1 MKKATIALS
10 VLACLCIS
18 TQAYASTLFV
28 ANLNG
33 AQDSVATPAVGFG
46 TVLLNNAQDTIT
58 VDMSFT
64 GLIGGPAAAAHIHC
78 CALPGANAPVV
89 FPFSGVP
96 AATSGSIPEQMFAIT
111 AAQVASLEAGLMYMN
126 IHDAEFPGG
135 EIRGQLL
142 AATPE
147 PSSIGLIG
155 LGLVGLGII
164 AKRRQRA

>member
-1 MKKATIALS
+1 
-10 VLACLCIS
+10 VFCLCIS

>member
-1 MKKATIALS
+1 
-10 VLACLCIS
+10 
-18 TQAYASTLFV
+18 
-28 ANLNG
+28 
-33 AQDSVATPAVGFG
+33 
-46 TVLLNNAQDTIT
+46 
-58 VDMSFT
+58 
-64 GLIGGPAAAAHIHC
+64 
-78 CALPGANAPVV
+78 
-89 FPFSGVP
+89 
-96 AATSGSIPEQMFAIT
+96 MFAIT